1 MTTVFAWICVGFS
14 VLGVIGSAYFFDKA
28 ASEETAKASEGAALA
43 NERAGQ
49 ANERAAALEREAAQ
63 LRYQLD
69 AEIQKR
75 APRRLTDEQITAMKE
90 ELKGRVRDV
99 TIATQADW
107 EARRFGLDISII
119 FQEAG
124 AVVHPFDLPPG
135 DIFTAPAGLVM
146 YSPKG
151 QGEGELKDDPVYKAL
166 KRANLFGGTTAK
178 PFATLTLRPNTPELL
193 VPPDGY
199 VIYIGQKL
207 P

>member
-1 MTTVFAWICVGFS
+1 MSVVGA
-14 VLGVIGSAYFFDKA
+14 IGSAYFFDKA
-28 ASEETAKASEGAALA
+28 ASEETAKAQEGAALA

-49 ANERAAALEREAAQ
+49 ANERAATLEREAAQ

-75 APRRLTDEQITAMKE
+75 APRYLSDDQKTAMKE
-90 ELKGRVRDV
+90 ELKGRIRDV

-107 EARRFGLDISII
+107 DARRFAIDILIV

-124 AVVHPFDLPPG
+124 AVIHPFDLPPG
-135 DIFTAPAGLVM
+135 DIIAVPAGLMM

-151 QGEGELKDDPVYKAL
+151 QSEGELKDDPVYKAL
-166 KRANLFGGTTAK
+166 KRANLFGGTTSQ
-178 PFATLTLRPNTPELL
+178 PFATLTLRPNTPLIP
-193 VPPDGY
+193 VPSDGY